1 MFVCFLAVSQVLL
14 FAKEDKTQA
23 QKSLERRQRVEL
35 LGFFLKDP
43 EQAVLP
49 STNVA
54 IEFYNE
60 GVTFYEKKEYEPALL
75 AFETSLKHNP
85 NNALAYELMGDIYYY
100 QQKISQADN
109 HYRRAYE
116 LSPRDGLRKKIEKI
130 ESEKT
135 VEKKFSTYTEEHFI
149 IKYKRDDSR
158 YEGSELKEMLK
169 DTYRL
174 ISESFGFYLQHQVVV
189 LLYDQQEFA
198 QLTALPHWA
207 AGVYDGKV
215 RMPAYSTG
223 FSDQMLKALS
233 VHEVTHA
240 FISVIAKG
248 RAPAWI
254 NEGLAEYHEAKVTPP
269 STIVFK
275 AAIKTNT
282 LFTLDELTGSAG
294 PLKIEDALRVNLFYE
309 QSHQLIEYLVKRY
322 GMFLVKKILEAYAEG
337 KSSNEAIRDV
347 LKISIQRLER
357 EWKEA
362 L

>member
-1 MFVCFLAVSQVLL
+1 M
-14 FAKEDKTQA
+14 
-23 QKSLERRQRVEL
+23 
-35 LGFFLKDP
+35 
-43 EQAVLP
+43 
-49 STNVA
+49 
-54 IEFYNE
+54 
-60 GVTFYEKKEYEPALL
+60 
-75 AFETSLKHNP
+75 
-85 NNALAYELMGDIYYY
+85 
-100 QQKISQADN
+100 
-109 HYRRAYE
+109 
-116 LSPRDGLRKKIEKI
+116 
-130 ESEKT
+130 
-135 VEKKFSTYTEEHFI
+135 
-149 IKYKRDDSR
+149 
-158 YEGSELKEMLK
+158 
-169 DTYRL
+169 
-174 ISESFGFYLQHQVVV
+174 
-189 LLYDQQEFA
+189 LYDQQEFA

-357 EWKEA
+357 EWKEV